1 MIHLPLR
8 VLSSNDL
15 GRIDQVIAKSIKSR
29 VLVYAASPL
38 FNGNSEMYSGFVN
51 ENGEHYFNQSYES
64 YKWELA
70 RDASLDAINA
80 ALENGVGL
88 YEFTSTP
95 PNYED
100 EYDEEPFVQ
109 KLYDLKYS
117 IVDKWNSCSTCHA
130 VDGVMEVNTLELPI
144 IAWWWKH
151 EILIS

>member
-1 MIHLPLR
+1 MCRVSIVQTIDDALIHLPSR

-64 YKWELA
+64 YKWKA
-70 RDASLDAINA
+70 VDASLDAINT

-88 YEFTSTP
+88 YEFISTP
-95 PNYED
+95 PNYEAGTNM
-100 EYDEEPFVQ
+100 
-109 KLYDLKYS
+109 K
-117 IVDKWNSCSTCHA
+117 NSLLFRHCMT
-130 VDGVMEVNTLELPI
+130 
-144 IAWWWKH
+144 
-151 EILIS
+151 